1 MPQLKAYHRPETVA
15 DALELLNREGVHTT
29 VLAGGTRLVPTLA
42 AAGEEVVDLQ
52 ATGLDQIEQ
61 PGDRLLLGAMVRLQ
75 AIVENEK
82 LPALLRE
89 TARRAGPN
97 TFRNQETVGGTIVSA
112 GPENEFLAALL
123 VYQAEVTI
131 QTQAATRILPL
142 ADFLRDVKAGLQ
154 GGLLTAVS
162 LATSGET
169 AHERV
174 ARTPEDSPI
183 VAAAA
188 RRGPSDTYLA
198 LCGVAPTPILVGSDG
213 LDALDPPT
221 DFRGSSDYR
230 KEMARILAK
239 RVMEYLEIRD

>member
-1 MPQLKAYHRPETVA
+1 MPQLNAYHRPETVA

-42 AAGEEVVDLQ
+42 AEGEEVVDLQ

-75 AIVENEK
+75 AIVENET

-97 TFRNQETVGGTIVSA
+97 TFRNQETVGGTVVSA
-112 GPENEFLAALL
+112 GPESEFLAALL

-131 QTQAATRILPL
+131 QTQAATQILPL
-142 ADFLRDVKAGLQ
+142 ADFLRDVEAGLQ
-154 GGLLTAVS
+154 GGLLTSVS
-162 LATSGET
+162 LATAGET

-183 VAAAA
+183 VAAVA
-188 RRGPSDTYLA
+188 RRAASDTYLA
-198 LCGVAPTPILVGSDG
+198 LCGVAPTPILVSSDE
-213 LDALDPPT
+213 LDTLEPPA

-230 KEMARILAK
+230 KEMARVLSA
-239 RVMEYLEIRD
+239 RVMKNLEIGD